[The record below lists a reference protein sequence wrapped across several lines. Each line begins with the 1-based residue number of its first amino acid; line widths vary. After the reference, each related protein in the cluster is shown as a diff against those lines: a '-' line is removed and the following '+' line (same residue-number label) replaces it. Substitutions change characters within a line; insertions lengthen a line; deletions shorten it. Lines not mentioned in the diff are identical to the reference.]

1 MKTRALHTDLY
12 QLTMLASYFHRGMHD
27 VPAVCEM
34 FVRRLPTNRRFLVA
48 AGLQDALDYL
58 QELRFT
64 DAQIEALREIPGLRE
79 AMSHDLIEY
88 LRAFRFRGDIYAAP
102 EGTVLFESEPFVRV
116 EASLAEAQL
125 IETFLLST
133 INHQSNIASKAARI
147 VLAADG
153 RPVME
158 FGTRRTHPEA
168 AVSVARAAYIAGFSG
183 TSNVEA
189 FDRYQ
194 VPARGTMAHMYIM
207 ASGNEEEAFAAY
219 ASLYRRSTYLV
230 DTYGTLRGV
239 ERAVDIAGDDVMAVR
254 IDSGDLAKVS
264 KDVRALLR
272 KKGRDD
278 VKIVLS
284 SDLDEYELTRLAEEG
299 SFDSAGVG
307 TRLATCDDAP
317 SLGGVYKLV
326 RIGDR
331 AVAKF
336 SADKVTYPGAHQVYR
351 CEKDGVFSHDIL
363 GLLEEKSFPFV
374 GTIPLLQKVMEGGSI
389 CARET
394 IHDMRARCREQLS
407 KLPPVCKEIAPRNDK
422 HESFYKVTTSDQL
435 QALLAQTKEELE
447 ERETTDR

>member
-12 QLTMLASYFHRGMHD
+12 QLTMLASYFHRGMHE

-34 FVRRLPTNRRFLVA
+34 FVRRMPTNRRFLVA

-58 QELRFT
+58 EALRFS

-79 AMSHDLIEY
+79 AMSHDLVEY
-88 LRAFRFRGDIYAAP
+88 LRDFRFRGDIFAAP

-147 VLAADG
+147 VLAANG

-207 ASGNEEEAFAAY
+207 ASGSEEEAFSSY

-230 DTYGTLRGV
+230 DTYETLRGV
-239 ERAVDIAGDDVMAVR
+239 ERAVDIAGDDVLAVR
-254 IDSGDLAKVS
+254 IDSGDLARVS

-284 SDLDEYELTRLAEEG
+284 SDLDEYELKRLADAG
-299 SFDSAGVG
+299 SYDSAGVG

-326 RIGDR
+326 QIGPKP
-331 AVAKF
+331 VAKF
-336 SADKVTYPGAHQVYR
+336 SADKITYPGPHQVYR
-351 CEKDGVFSHDIL
+351 HTKDGKFDHDVL
-363 GLLEEKSFPFV
+363 GMTEEKSFPFV
-374 GTIPLLQKVMEGGSI
+374 DTTPLLAPVMVDGKVVT
-389 CARET
+389 RET
-394 IHDMRARCREQLS
+394 IHDMRARCREQMKMLPDACQLIGKRTDEHVS
-407 KLPPVCKEIAPRNDK
+407 YYDVRPSDKL
-422 HESFYKVTTSDQL
+422 T
-435 QALLAQTKEELE
+435 ALLAETKTRSQTSEA
-447 ERETTDR
+447 

>member
-1 MKTRALHTDLY
+1 
-12 QLTMLASYFHRGMHD
+12 
-27 VPAVCEM
+27 M

-58 QELRFT
+58 EALRFT
-64 DAQIEALREIPGLRE
+64 DAQIEALKEIPGLRE
-79 AMSHDLIEY
+79 AMSHDLVEY
-88 LRAFRFRGDIYAAP
+88 LRAFRFRGDVWAAP
-102 EGTVLFESEPFVRV
+102 EGTVLFESEPLVRV
-116 EASLAEAQL
+116 HASLAEAQL
-125 IETFLLST
+125 VETFLLST
-133 INHQSNIASKAARI
+133 INHQTNVASKAARI

-158 FGTRRTHPEA
+158 FGSRRTHPEA

-230 DTYGTLRGV
+230 DTYETMRGV
-239 ERAVDIAGDDVMAVR
+239 ERAINIAGDDVTAVR
-254 IDSGDLAKVS
+254 IDSGDLAEVS
-264 KDVRALLR
+264 KSVRALLR

-284 SDLDEYELTRLAEEG
+284 SDLDEYEIKRLSEV
-299 SFDSAGVG
+299 STFDSAGVG

-326 RIGDR
+326 QIGDR

-336 SADKVTYPGAHQVYR
+336 SEDKVTYPGAHQVYR
-351 CEKDGVFSHDIL
+351 VEKNGTFAFDFL
-363 GLLEEKSFPFV
+363 GMLDEKSFPFI
-374 GTIPLLQKVMEGGSI
+374 GSTPLLVPVMQGGRI

-394 IHDMRARCREQLS
+394 IHDMRARCRESLQ
-407 KLPPVCKEIAPRNDK
+407 KLPAVCQEIGERNAV
-422 HESFYKVTTSDQL
+422 YKSYYEVRPSEQL
-435 QALLAQTKEELE
+435 TALLATTKRELE
-447 ERETTDR
+447 ERETA